1 MWWHVAYRQQGAA
14 VLVSAHTVY
23 SSMAL
28 AWLQV
33 LDGLWSSC
41 DGAQRPAVWGRFS
54 QSVTSM
60 YAHVHACLLALG
72 GPRASPLWLR
82 PARAARSA
90 VIDANWLKRWAPTSS
105 LRGPCMC
112 CGGADVLGVNRLSFG
127 HNSVVR
133 THAYAGRISLGR
145 AKPPPLLWVPLMCQ
159 SIGTW
164 YHAVSETRCRR
175 LPCRAAASVLCAR
188 CRACC
193 ASGRSSRC

>member
-1 MWWHVAYRQQGAA
+1 M
-14 VLVSAHTVY
+14 VSAHTVY

-82 PARAARSA
+82 PAPHCTARSA

-105 LRGPCMC
+105 LRGLCMC
-112 CGGADVLGVNRLSFG
+112 WRGADVLGVNRLAFG
-127 HNSVVR
+127 HNSVAR
-133 THAYAGRISLGR
+133 THVFAGRISWRR
-145 AKPPPLLWVPLMCQ
+145 AKPLPLPRVPLMCQ

-175 LPCRAAASVLCAR
+175 FPCRAAASVLVHGVGPAVHLAGLHVVVVNVYR
-188 CRACC
+188 LPVR
-193 ASGRSSRC
+193 G